1 MMLLS
6 RFWYA
11 VLAIL
16 AALAVAVVILAVG
29 QYNRRAQVAMTEEL
43 AADTQVVKWA
53 MQIDA
58 RHRLDALL
66 IIALEKGVQDGCV
79 AANGQDKIPAKAR
92 DEAKKALSLE
102 KVPADFRPDAVFVVD
117 RDGRLVAQVGYD
129 RAQTFE
135 DFELGGYAAVN
146 DALHG
151 YLRDDTWVWGG
162 QLYRVSARPV
172 EYDVTQAPAG
182 AVVAIKAVDRKFS
195 QDLAKLTRANVLF
208 YAAGQKAA
216 SAAGDPNEEAIIE
229 PAVPELARLDGDK
242 TYGEKGRSDVRTL
255 SDTTGAM
262 YQRLEGEGDAGF
274 AVIRSKSIIAGPLG
288 FLTGADDK
296 DKGALTTTGSLI
308 TLIVIVVLG
317 IGLGILLSYLEHAVP
332 IKEMV
337 SQAARLKKGDID
349 LLQLPRFRG
358 QLRDIAIDL
367 NAGIER
373 VAEKGG
379 GAPRKAADLES
390 ILGPMPAQ
398 PAMSAFAFPMP
409 GAGDSGQVPQVPP
422 VPPAVPPVPP
432 ARPSAPGSGP
442 KPPLPGPAAGLAAPP
457 APVVQQPMTQKMDMP
472 PGALQRPETS
482 PTVVKPLGIAEAM
495 PGRPAMAP
503 PKKINDGEEEE
514 ATMVAAVPQ
523 DVLAAAAKPEGE
535 LAEWQAVYEEFIKV
549 KKQCN
554 EPTEGLTFEKF
565 QLTLK
570 KNRDALVERH
580 KCKRV
585 KFTVYVKDGRAS
597 LKATPVKD

>member
-1 MMLLS
+1 MLLS

-43 AADTQVVKWA
+43 AVDTQVVKWA

-216 SAAGDPNEEAIIE
+216 SAAGSR
-229 PAVPELARLDGDK
+229 AR
-242 TYGEKGRSDVRTL
+242 RSRRRR
-255 SDTTGAM
+255 AC
-262 YQRLEGEGDAGF
+262 
-274 AVIRSKSIIAGPLG
+274 P
-288 FLTGADDK
+288 
-296 DKGALTTTGSLI
+296 
-308 TLIVIVVLG
+308 
-317 IGLGILLSYLEHAVP
+317 
-332 IKEMV
+332 
-337 SQAARLKKGDID
+337 
-349 LLQLPRFRG
+349 
-358 QLRDIAIDL
+358 
-367 NAGIER
+367 
-373 VAEKGG
+373 
-379 GAPRKAADLES
+379 
-390 ILGPMPAQ
+390 
-398 PAMSAFAFPMP
+398 SATSP
-409 GAGDSGQVPQVPP
+409 SSR
-422 VPPAVPPVPP
+422 P
-432 ARPSAPGSGP
+432 AR
-442 KPPLPGPAAGLAAPP
+442 
-457 APVVQQPMTQKMDMP
+457 
-472 PGALQRPETS
+472 
-482 PTVVKPLGIAEAM
+482 
-495 PGRPAMAP
+495 
-503 PKKINDGEEEE
+503 
-514 ATMVAAVPQ
+514 AT
-523 DVLAAAAKPEGE
+523 
-535 LAEWQAVYEEFIKV
+535 
-549 KKQCN
+549 C
-554 EPTEGLTFEKF
+554 
-565 QLTLK
+565 
-570 KNRDALVERH
+570 R
-580 KCKRV
+580 
-585 KFTVYVKDGRAS
+585 S
-597 LKATPVKD
+597 SS